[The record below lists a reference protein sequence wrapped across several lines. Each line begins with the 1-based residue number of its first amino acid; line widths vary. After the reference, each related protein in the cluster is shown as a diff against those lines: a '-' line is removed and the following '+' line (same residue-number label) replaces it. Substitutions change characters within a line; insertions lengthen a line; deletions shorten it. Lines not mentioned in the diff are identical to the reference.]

1 MMGLDFSTKIL
12 HFFILD
18 PCRTGFI
25 LKKNRVLNIFMQVT
39 HTCLADFQNLI
50 SLWQI
55 FMHVAHICLADFH
68 ERHIS
73 LADFHARRPYLF
85 GRFPSTSLTSV

>member
-39 HTCLADFQNLI
+39 HTCLADF
-50 SLWQI
+50 
-55 FMHVAHICLADFH
+55 H

-73 LADFHARRPYLF
+73 LADFHARCPYLF